1 MSKIL
6 VFAGSA
12 RRDSFNKKL
21 AAIAAAKATACGAE
35 VELIDLADYPMPLYD
50 GDLEEG
56 QGVPA
61 TVAAVRNKMIA
72 ADALILACP
81 EYNSSI
87 TPLLKNVI
95 DWTSRPDGEV
105 AAPLAA
111 YPGKVAAIISA
122 SPGGL
127 GGMRGLVHVR
137 AILSS
142 IGVLVIPGDVAIA
155 SAFQAFGENGQLV
168 DEGTDQRLTAAVQSL
183 VRTTQALQQ

>member
-1 MSKIL
+1 MTRIL

-21 AAIAAAKATACGAE
+21 AAAAAQKARDLGAD
-35 VELIDLADYPMPLYD
+35 VELIDLADFPMPLYD

-56 QGVPA
+56 QGTPA
-61 TVAAVRNKMIA
+61 MVTALRDKMVA
-72 ADALILACP
+72 ADALLIACP

-95 DWTSRPDGEV
+95 DWTSRPEGDV
-105 AAPLAA
+105 AAPMAA
-111 YPGKVAAIISA
+111 YQNKVAAIMST

-142 IGVLVIPGDVAIA
+142 IGVMVVPGDVAIG
-155 SAFQAFGENGQLV
+155 SAFKAFGENGQLL
-168 DEGTDQRLTAAVQSL
+168 DAGTDRRLTEAIALL
-183 VRTTQALQQ
+183 VKTANAMKQ

>member
-21 AAIAAAKATACGAE
+21 AAIAAAKATARGAE

-111 YPGKVAAIISA
+111 YTGKVAAIISA

-183 VRTTQALQQ
+183 VRTTLALQQ

>member
-1 MSKIL
+1 MTRIL

-21 AAIAAAKATACGAE
+21 AAAAAQKATDLCAD
-35 VELIDLADYPMPLYD
+35 VELIDLADFQIPLYD

-56 QGVPA
+56 QGTPA
-61 TVAAVRNKMIA
+61 MVTALRDKMVA
-72 ADALILACP
+72 ADALLIACP

-95 DWTSRPDGEV
+95 DWTSRPEGEV
-105 AAPLAA
+105 AAPMVA
-111 YPGKVAAIISA
+111 YQNKVAAIMSA

-142 IGVLVIPGDVAIA
+142 IGVMVVPGDVAVG
-155 SAFQAFGENGQLV
+155 SAFKAFGEGGQLL
-168 DEGTDQRLTAAVQSL
+168 DEGTDKRMTAAIAL
-183 VRTTQALQQ
+183 LLRTANAMKQ